1 MGDIGTA
8 APIPDWLKKA
18 WAGARQRGVDTLTQD
33 EIDAECAATIR
44 PDITPRSVALGSVA
58 TQWTD

>member
-1 MGDIGTA
+1 MADIGTA

-33 EIDAECAATIR
+33 EIDAEIAAHRCKTQ
-44 PDITPRSVALGSVA
+44 PRLGGELPSGE
-58 TQWTD
+58 THG